1 VNAPAWLRNEH
12 ASGDR
17 APSIDSA
24 GAGISVRHEVA
35 LALFKYGVVRN
46 PSELAVALRIP
57 ESTATE
63 LCRDLVAA
71 ALLDEVD

>member
-1 VNAPAWLRNEH
+1 
-12 ASGDR
+12 
-17 APSIDSA
+17 
-24 GAGISVRHEVA
+24 VA